1 MMNATPPVWFAVL
14 TLASLLG
21 CSSSDN
27 EVPQGNATG
36 GAAGSDGG
44 GSTAAGAAGSGGPA
58 GALDAPDEAK
68 ALVAFLEAR
77 QYASWAKEADYHS
90 SAGPHGGGVRVY
102 YSPKAAAAVRSGAAD
117 LPAGAASV
125 KELTNGGALYGY
137 AVWVKVQDATDG
149 GNGFYWYELIRQGGK
164 DSVYGDARGSSDC
177 VGCHSTGKDYNLSTL
192 PFE

>member
-1 MMNATPPVWFAVL
+1 MTNATAPVWFAVL
-14 TLASLLG
+14 MLASLLG
-21 CSSSDN
+21 CSSSDD
-27 EVPQGNATG
+27 ERPRGNATG
-36 GAAGSDGG
+36 GAAGSN
-44 GSTAAGAAGSGGPA
+44 GSGGLA
-58 GALDAPDEAK
+58 ATLDAPDEAT

-77 QYASWAKEADYHS
+77 QYAGWAKEAEYHS

-102 YSPKAAAAVRSGAAD
+102 YSPKAAAAVRSGAAN

-137 AVWVKVQDATDG
+137 SVWVKVQDTTDG
-149 GNGFYWYELIRQGGK
+149 GNGFYWYELIRQGDGK

-177 VGCHSTGKDYNLSTL
+177 VGCHSSGKDYNLSTL